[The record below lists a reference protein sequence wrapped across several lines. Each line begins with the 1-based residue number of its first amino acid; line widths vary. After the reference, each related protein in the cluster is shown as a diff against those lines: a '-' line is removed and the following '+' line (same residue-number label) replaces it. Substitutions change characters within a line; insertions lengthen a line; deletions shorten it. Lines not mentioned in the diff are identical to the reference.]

1 MDYLTPLNERLFI
14 SIGIISIL
22 EIILH
27 NAVNKPLNIIFAG
40 TPDFAAQHL
49 AALIN
54 SAHNI
59 VAVYCPPD
67 KPAGRGKKLTACAT
81 KLLAILHNIPV
92 QQPENFKAQETQATL
107 ASYQADVMV
116 VVAYGLLLP
125 TVILETPRLGC
136 INVHGSILPK
146 WRGAA
151 PIQRALEAGD
161 PQTGVTI
168 MQMDKG
174 LDTGDII
181 LTDTCDITAIDTS
194 ASLYNKLAEIGP
206 KALIETLRLMA
217 SSKYK
222 RQPQDNAQATHAAK
236 LDKADAE
243 LNWQQPASVLDRKI
257 RAYIPWPVAQF
268 TFNENNKA
276 HPIRVWQASVVA
288 LEHKQ
293 TPGTIISCD
302 KQGIVV
308 ATTAH
313 ALRLEILQLPGKK
326 ALAVADILNGKAA
339 WFAKGQSIN
348 GLIQPQQELT

>member
-1 MDYLTPLNERLFI
+1 
-14 SIGIISIL
+14 L
-22 EIILH
+22 EIPLP
-27 NAVNKPLNIIFAG
+27 NAVTEPLNIIFAG

-49 AALIN
+49 AALLE
-54 SAHNI
+54 SEHAI

-81 KLLAILHNIPV
+81 KLLALTHNIPV
-92 QQPENFKAQETQATL
+92 EQPENFKNEEAQATL

-125 TVILETPRLGC
+125 PVILQTPRLGC

-174 LDTGDII
+174 LDTGDMI
-181 LTDTCDITAIDTS
+181 LTATCDITIKDTS
-194 ASLYNKLAEIGP
+194 ATLYDKLAELGP
-206 KALIETLRLMA
+206 KALLDTLALMA
-217 SSKYK
+217 LGKYH
-222 RQPQDNAQATHAAK
+222 RQPQDNSQATHAAK
-236 LDKADAE
+236 LEKADAE
-243 LNWQQPASVLDRKI
+243 LNWQQPASILDRKI

-268 TFNENNKA
+268 TFNENSQQ
-276 HPIRVWQASVVA
+276 HRIRVWQASVIE
-288 LEHKQ
+288 LDHNQ
-293 TPGTIISCD
+293 IPGTIISSN

-308 ATTAH
+308 ATAVN

-326 ALAVADILNGKAA
+326 ALFVADILNGKAD
-339 WFAKGQSIN
+339 WFSKDQSIN

>member
-1 MDYLTPLNERLFI
+1 MEIPLSNDLTQ
-14 SIGIISIL
+14 
-22 EIILH
+22 
-27 NAVNKPLNIIFAG
+27 PLNIIFAG

-49 AALIN
+49 AALLQ
-54 SAHNI
+54 SQHNV

-81 KLLAILHNIPV
+81 KLLALENNIPV
-92 QQPENFKAQETQATL
+92 QQPENFKSLESQLTL
-107 ASYQADVMV
+107 TSYQADVMV

-174 LDTGDII
+174 LDTGDMI
-181 LTDTCDITAIDTS
+181 LTATCEITSTDTS
-194 ASLYNKLAEIGP
+194 ASLYSKLAALGP
-206 KALIETLRLMA
+206 TALLETLTLMA
-217 SSKYK
+217 SGEYK
-222 RQPQDNAQATHAAK
+222 RQPQDNTQATHAAK

-243 LNWQQPASVLDRKI
+243 INWQQPAAVLDRTI

-268 TFNENNKA
+268 TFHENDNE
-276 HPIRVWQASVVA
+276 HRIRVLQASVIT
-288 LEHKQ
+288 LDHKQ

-308 ATTAH
+308 ATTTN
-313 ALRLEILQLPGKK
+313 ALRLETLQLPGKK
-326 ALAVADILNGKAA
+326 ALAVADILNGKAL
-339 WFAKGQSIN
+339 WFAKGQLIN
-348 GLIQPQQELT
+348 GSTSPQQGLT

>member
-1 MDYLTPLNERLFI
+1 MSNDLTQ
-14 SIGIISIL
+14 
-22 EIILH
+22 
-27 NAVNKPLNIIFAG
+27 PLNIIFAG

-49 AALIN
+49 AALLQ
-54 SAHNI
+54 SQHNV

-81 KLLAILHNIPV
+81 KLLALENNIPV
-92 QQPENFKAQETQATL
+92 QQPENFKSLKSQLTL
-107 ASYQADVMV
+107 TSYQADVMV

-174 LDTGDII
+174 LDTGDMI
-181 LTDTCDITAIDTS
+181 LTATCDITSTDTS
-194 ASLYNKLAEIGP
+194 ASLYSKLAALGP
-206 KALIETLRLMA
+206 TALLETLTLMA
-217 SSKYK
+217 SGEYK
-222 RQPQDNAQATHAAK
+222 RQPQDNTQATHAAK
-236 LDKADAE
+236 LDKTDAE
-243 LNWQQPASVLDRKI
+243 INWQQPAAVLDRTI

-268 TFNENNKA
+268 TFHENDNE
-276 HPIRVWQASVVA
+276 HRIRVLQASVIT
-288 LEHKQ
+288 LDHKQ

-308 ATTAH
+308 ATTTN
-313 ALRLEILQLPGKK
+313 ALRLETLQLPGKK
-326 ALAVADILNGKAA
+326 ALAVADILNGKAL
-339 WFAKGQSIN
+339 WFAKGQLIN
-348 GLIQPQQELT
+348 GSTSPQQGLT

>member
-1 MDYLTPLNERLFI
+1 METTLP
-14 SIGIISIL
+14 
-22 EIILH
+22 
-27 NAVNKPLNIIFAG
+27 NAVTKPLNIIFAG

-49 AALIN
+49 AALLE
-54 SAHNI
+54 SEHTI

-81 KLLAILHNIPV
+81 KLLALAHNIPV
-92 QQPENFKAQETQATL
+92 EQPENFKNAEAQATL

-125 TVILETPRLGC
+125 PVILQTPRLGC

-174 LDTGDII
+174 LDTGDMI
-181 LTDTCDITAIDTS
+181 LTATCDITAIDTS
-194 ASLYNKLAEIGP
+194 ASLYNKLAELGP
-206 KALIETLRLMA
+206 KALLETLTLMA
-217 SSKYK
+217 AGEYR

-243 LNWQQPASVLDRKI
+243 LDWQQAATILDRKV

-268 TFNENNKA
+268 TFNENSNQ
-276 HPIRVWQASVVA
+276 HRIRVWQASVIEA
-288 LEHKQ
+288 KHNEI
-293 TPGTIISCD
+293 PGTIISCD

-308 ATTAH
+308 ATTTN
-313 ALRLEILQLPGKK
+313 ALRLETLQLPGKK
-326 ALAVADILNGKAA
+326 ALAVVDILNGKAD